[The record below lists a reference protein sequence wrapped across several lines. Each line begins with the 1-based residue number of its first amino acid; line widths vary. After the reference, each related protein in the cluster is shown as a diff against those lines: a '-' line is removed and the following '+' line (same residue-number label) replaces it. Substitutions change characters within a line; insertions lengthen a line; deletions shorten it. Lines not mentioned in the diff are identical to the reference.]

1 MVKFPVLK
9 QIRYPASA
17 QIFNTQMIKIAT
29 FDFLS
34 EFEEMGY
41 DVLGYFLE
49 LPDDSS
55 MGENFI
61 EVGYESIYFVRNL
74 GTLFFVIFGYIAIL
88 IFIGLLF
95 ILKFSKHLDRLR
107 KKLKGVF
114 IWNSVIRLMIEGY
127 FEIILAIGI
136 TAIYY

>member
-1 MVKFPVLK
+1 M
-9 QIRYPASA
+9 
-17 QIFNTQMIKIAT
+17 MKIAT

-49 LPDDSS
+49 LPDESS
-55 MGENFI
+55 VGENFI
-61 EVGYESIYFVRNL
+61 EAGYESIYFVRNL

-95 ILKFSKHLDRLR
+95 IFKFSKHLDRMR
-107 KKLKGVF
+107 KKLKGIF

-127 FEIILAIGI
+127 FEITLAIGI
-136 TAIYY
+136 TTIYIEKD

>member
-49 LPDDSS
+49 LPDESS
-55 MGENFI
+55 VGENFI

-74 GTLFFVIFGYIAIL
+74 GTLFFVIFGYIAIF

-95 ILKFSKHLDRLR
+95 VLKFSKHLERLR
-107 KKLKGVF
+107 KKLKGIF
-114 IWNSVIRLMIEGY
+114 MWNSVIRLLIEGY
-127 FEIILAIGI
+127 FEIVLAIGI
-136 TAIYY
+136 TTIYI

>member
-1 MVKFPVLK
+1 
-9 QIRYPASA
+9 
-17 QIFNTQMIKIAT
+17 MIKIAT

-55 MGENFI
+55 VGENFI
-61 EVGYESIYFVRNL
+61 EVGYESIYFVQNL
-74 GTLFFVIFGYIAIL
+74 GTLFFVILGYIAIL

-95 ILKFSKHLDRLR
+95 ILKFAKHLDKLR
-107 KKLKGVF
+107 KKLRGIF
-114 IWNSVIRLMIEGY
+114 MWNSVIRLLIEGY

-136 TAIYY
+136 TAIYN